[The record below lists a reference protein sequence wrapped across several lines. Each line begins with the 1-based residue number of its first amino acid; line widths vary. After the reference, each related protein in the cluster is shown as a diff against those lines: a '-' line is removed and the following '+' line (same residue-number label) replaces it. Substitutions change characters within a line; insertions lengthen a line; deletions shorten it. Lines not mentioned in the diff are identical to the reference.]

1 MYFFSRYKRKRVKKN
16 VSRRRKKRGGS
27 SPDITDLPLLLRS
40 PRPRER
46 ANSIGDLSFIS
57 GYLNDLDNTRISS
70 KNNSDNSFSS
80 GYLRDPDN
88 MRHSSQSSISTRSN
102 SSSSRSSS
110 PKSPA
115 RSSSP
120 KSSSSRSSSRASS
133 SKPKKASSAKNN
145 IFENIQHE
153 YGVFNSSAFKLTKP
167 KSYTKHNRNKYKLY
181 NGTL

>member
-16 VSRRRKKRGGS
+16 VSRRKKRGGS

-40 PRPRER
+40 PRPRERER

-70 KNNSDNSFSS
+70 KNNSGNSFSS
-80 GYLRDPDN
+80 GYLNDPDN

-110 PKSPA
+110 PKLPS
-115 RSSSP
+115 R
-120 KSSSSRSSSRASS
+120 SSSSRSSSSS
-133 SKPKKASSAKNN
+133 SKPKKTSSAKNN